1 MWLNLLSLCH
11 VVEAITIYWC
21 AENISMFYGQMGQGE
36 DDDGGST
43 SSSEDEIISMCRK
56 NLKMA
61 QNFVAQMVPIFGMYS
76 DNYFVKLPRRRDGE
90 SGLQWV

>member
-1 MWLNLLSLCH
+1 MCFSIGTSSDFFLFVFNQDESNEQMH
-11 VVEAITIYWC
+11 VEEA
-21 AENISMFYGQMGQGE
+21 
-36 DDDGGST
+36 DGGST
-43 SSSEDEIISMCRK
+43 SSSEDEVISMCRK

-76 DNYFVKLPRRRDGE
+76 DNYFVKLPRRQDGE